1 MINLDEQVKIILKG
15 VDDLIDE
22 KDLREKLVKANK
34 EGRQLVVKLGL
45 DPSAPDIHLGHTV
58 VLRKMKQLQD
68 LGHKVVIIIGD
79 FTGKIGDPTGK
90 SKTRNALTTEQVLE
104 NAKTYQK
111 QIFKVLDKEKTEVR
125 FNSEWLAKLN
135 FEDVVKLAATITVAR
150 MLEREDFKKRY
161 ESHTPI
167 SVHEFFYP
175 LMQGYDSVA
184 INADIELGGTDQ
196 RFNLLMGRALQ
207 KEFGQESQV
216 VIMMPIIEGGYDSVA
231 INADIELGGTDQRF
245 NLLMGRALQKEFG
258 QESQVVIMMPII
270 EGLDGVNKMSKS
282 LGNYIGVDEEAGV
295 MYQKA
300 MEIPDELIVKYY
312 NLVTDVHPDV
322 VNKIEQDLKE
332 DKVNPRDIKMGLA
345 KEIVRLYHGE
355 EKANFAEERF
365 KSVFQKGQ
373 IPSDILTVEA
383 SKENF
388 DLAQI
393 VVDNKLVPSKSE
405 LRRLVKQGGVKVNS
419 EKVNDLQ
426 EVVLEGELIV
436 QIGKKKFIKI
446 NLV

>member
-1 MINLDEQVKIILKG
+1 MINLDEQIKIILKG
-15 VDDLIDE
+15 VDTIIDE
-22 KDLREKLVKANK
+22 KELREKLVKADK

-68 LGHKVVIIIGD
+68 LGHKVVILIGD

-90 SKTRNALTTEQVLE
+90 SKTRVALTTEQVLE

-111 QIFKVLDKEKTEVR
+111 QIFKVLDPEKTEVR

-150 MLEREDFKKRY
+150 MLEREDFKNRY
-161 ESHTPI
+161 ASNTPI

-196 RFNLLMGRALQ
+196 RFNLLMGR
-207 KEFGQESQV
+207 G
-216 VIMMPIIEGGYDSVA
+216 
-231 INADIELGGTDQRF
+231 
-245 NLLMGRALQKEFG
+245 LQKEFG

-300 MEIPDELIVKYY
+300 MEIPDELIIKYY

-322 VNKIEQDLKE
+322 VAEIEKDLKE
-332 DKVNPRDIKMGLA
+332 DRKNPRDIKMGLA
-345 KEIVRLYHGE
+345 HEIVRLYHGE
-355 EKANFAEERF
+355 EAANFAQDRF

-373 IPSDILTVEA
+373 IPVDILTVEA
-383 SKENF
+383 DATDF

-393 VVDNKLVPSKSE
+393 VVDNKLTPSKSE

-419 EKVNDLQ
+419 EKVDDLAK
-426 EVVLEGELIV
+426 VNASGELVV

-446 NLV
+446 IVK

>member
-1 MINLDEQVKIILKG
+1 MINLDDQVKIILKG
-15 VDDLIDE
+15 VDDIIDE
-22 KDLREKLVKANK
+22 KDLREKLVNADK
-34 EGRQLVVKLGL
+34 EGRQLVIKLGL

-90 SKTRNALTTEQVLE
+90 SSARKALTTEQVLE
-104 NAKTYQK
+104 NAKTYQE

-184 INADIELGGTDQ
+184 IKADIELGGTDQ

-216 VIMMPIIEGGYDSVA
+216 VIMMP
-231 INADIELGGTDQRF
+231 
-245 NLLMGRALQKEFG
+245 LL
-258 QESQVVIMMPII
+258 

-295 MYQKA
+295 MYQKS
-300 MEIPDELIVKYY
+300 MEIPDELIIKYY
-312 NLVTDVHPDV
+312 NLVTDIHPDV
-322 VNKIEQDLKE
+322 VNQIEKDLKE

-345 KEIVRLYHGE
+345 KEIVRLYHGD

-373 IPSDILTVEA
+373 IPVDILTVEA
-383 SKENF
+383 SATDF

-393 VVDNKLVPSKSE
+393 VVDNKLAPSKSE

-419 EKVNDLQ
+419 EKIDDLQ
-426 EVVLEGELIV
+426 AINAEGELVV

-446 NLV
+446 IVK

>member
-1 MINLDEQVKIILKG
+1 MISLDEQIKIIMKG
-15 VDDLIDE
+15 VDTLISEEDL
-22 KDLREKLVKANK
+22 KEKLKKAQSENK
-34 EGRQLVVKLGL
+34 QLIVKLGL

-79 FTGKIGDPTGK
+79 FTGRIGDPTGK
-90 SKTRNALTTEQVLE
+90 SSARKALTTEEVLA
-104 NAKTYQK
+104 NAKTYQE
-111 QIFKVLDKEKTEVR
+111 QIFKVLDPEKTEVR
-125 FNSEWLAKLN
+125 FNSEWLSKLN

-161 ESHTPI
+161 ESNTPI

-184 INADIELGGTDQ
+184 LQADIELGGTDQ

-207 KEFGQESQV
+207 KDFGQESQV
-216 VIMMPIIEGGYDSVA
+216 VIMMP
-231 INADIELGGTDQRF
+231 
-245 NLLMGRALQKEFG
+245 LL
-258 QESQVVIMMPII
+258 

-282 LGNYIGVDEEAGV
+282 LGNYIGIDEEAGV

-312 NLVTDVHPDV
+312 NLVTDVHPDI
-322 VNKIEQDLKE
+322 VNKIEEDLKE
-332 DKVNPRDIKMGLA
+332 DRVNPRNVKMELA

-373 IPSDILTVEA
+373 IPVDILTVNV
-383 SKENF
+383 SKEGL
-388 DLAQI
+388 DIGQI

-405 LRRLVKQGGVKVNS
+405 LRRLVKQGGVKVNG
-419 EKVNDLQ
+419 EKIDDLLNVNQ
-426 EVVLEGELIV
+426 EGELVI
-436 QIGKKKFIKI
+436 QIGKKKFLKI
-446 NLV
+446 VVA

>member
-15 VDDLIDE
+15 VDDIIDE
-22 KDLREKLVKANK
+22 KDLREKLTKAHK
-34 EGRQLVVKLGL
+34 ENRQLVVKLGL

-90 SKTRNALTTEQVLE
+90 SSARKALTTEQVLE
-104 NAKTYQK
+104 NAKSYEE

-135 FEDVVKLAATITVAR
+135 FEEVVKLAATITVAR

-184 INADIELGGTDQ
+184 IKADIELGGTDQ

-207 KEFGQESQV
+207 KEFNQESQV
-216 VIMMPIIEGGYDSVA
+216 VIMMP
-231 INADIELGGTDQRF
+231 
-245 NLLMGRALQKEFG
+245 LL
-258 QESQVVIMMPII
+258 

-300 MEIPDELIVKYY
+300 MEIPDELIIKYY
-312 NLVTDVHPDV
+312 NLVTDIHPDV
-322 VNKIEQDLKE
+322 VNKIASDLKE
-332 DKVNPRDIKMGLA
+332 DKVNPRNVKMELA
-345 KEIVRLYHGE
+345 KEIVKLYHGE
-355 EKANFAEERF
+355 ERANFAEERF

-373 IPSDILTVEA
+373 IPVDILTVEA
-383 SKENF
+383 SSENF

-393 VVDNKLVPSKSE
+393 IVDNKLVQSKSE
-405 LRRLVKQGGVKVNS
+405 MRRLATQGGVKVNE
-419 EKVNDLQ
+419 EKTTDLQ
-426 EVVLEGELIV
+426 SVVAQGELVV

-446 NLV
+446 IVK